1 MGWFSSVGKKIGAF
15 LGLKP
20 KKQRLKKSDQ
30 IQDKRRNVEGTAQ
43 QAAFKGLDKER
54 RDKLARQ
61 GKGQIDFKSNQGQR
75 TTLF

>member
-20 KKQRLKKSDQ
+20 KKQKLKKSDQ
-30 IQDKRRNVEGTAQ
+30 IQDKRRNVESTVQG
-43 QAAFKGLDKER
+43 AAFKEMDKR
-54 RDKLARQ
+54 RKEKLARQ
-61 GKGQIDFKSNQGQR
+61 GGQVDFKSNQGQR

>member
-20 KKQRLKKSDQ
+20 KKQKLKKSDQ
-30 IQDKRRNVEGTAQ
+30 IQDKRRNVESTVQG
-43 QAAFKGLDKER
+43 AAFKELDKR
-54 RDKLARQ
+54 RREKLAMQ
-61 GKGQIDFKSNQGQR
+61 GKGEVDFKSNQGQR